1 MEICQQEDMAPNL
14 RKDKRKPIAAG
25 GMVYDTQGK
34 PLVAV
39 TVRNVSIGGAQLE
52 MESEV
57 ELPPLF
63 SLALTRS
70 GNVRRP
76 CKRIWQFATVAG
88 VSFYSRSSP

>member
-1 MEICQQEDMAPNL
+1 MPTNGVAPNL
-14 RKDKRKPIAAG
+14 RKDRRKPIAAE
-25 GMVYDTQGK
+25 GMVYDAHGK

-39 TVRNVSIGGAQLE
+39 TVKNVSIGGAQLE
-52 MESEV
+52 MVSEV
-57 ELPPLF
+57 ELPPHF

-88 VSFYSRSSP
+88 VAFYARRSG

>member
-1 MEICQQEDMAPNL
+1 MAPNL
-14 RKDKRKPIAAG
+14 RKDKRKLIAAE
-25 GMVYDTQGK
+25 GMVYDSHGK
-34 PLVAV
+34 PLTAV

-52 MESEV
+52 MEAEV

-63 SLALTRS
+63 SLSLTRN

-88 VSFYSRSSP
+88 VAFYSRRT